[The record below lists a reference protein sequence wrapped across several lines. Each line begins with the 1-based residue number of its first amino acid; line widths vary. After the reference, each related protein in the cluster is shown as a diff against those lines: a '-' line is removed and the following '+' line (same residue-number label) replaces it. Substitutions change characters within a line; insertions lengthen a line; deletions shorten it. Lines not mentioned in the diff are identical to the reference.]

1 MYNYYKG
8 KQDNCQS
15 LPGGIPSESIGSAKN
30 LLTKKG
36 RDAII
41 FLPLVEG
48 SFFCA
53 CFMPMKSHRR
63 EVLAKSQILRA
74 ICPNPQGGAEHE
86 SKDHSRMQRV
96 QAAEL

>member
-1 MYNYYKG
+1 MSTIAPKNRFRKYW
-8 KQDNCQS
+8 QT
-15 LPGGIPSESIGSAKN
+15 KN

-48 SFFCA
+48 SFFVR
-53 CFMPMKSHRR
+53 FSVQKSSPRR

-74 ICPNPQGGAEHE
+74 ICPNPQGGAENE

-96 QAAEL
+96 QTAEL